1 MDKKVI
7 VVTGGTRGI
16 GRAVSRKFLKEGYRV
31 LALSTGSN
39 ADTEKVL
46 EELRALGE
54 VEYLA
59 CDISKKEDCKKAIDY
74 AVEKFGRIDVLA
86 NVAGIV
92 GVQGDLVDID
102 IEVIEKVIQVNLLG
116 SIYMA
121 KYAAQQMVKQKSG
134 TIINT
139 GSICGIIAN
148 HENVGY
154 HSSKGGIRMFTQALA
169 REVSPYG
176 VRVVSVGPGWIR
188 TEMLTKQV
196 EKNGEQMLDGG
207 KKMHMKGNIIE
218 PDEIAGAMYILTL
231 PEASAI
237 NGTTVMA
244 DDGYSAYKGF
254 DSVSKI

>member
-1 MDKKVI
+1 MEKKVAI
-7 VVTGGTRGI
+7 VTGGTRGI
-16 GRAVSRKFLKEGYRV
+16 GRAVSKKFLQAGYQV
-31 LALSTGSN
+31 VALSTGFN
-39 ADTEKVL
+39 ANTEKVL

-54 VEYLA
+54 VTYLA
-59 CDISKKEDCKKAIDY
+59 CDVSKKEDCQKGVAL
-74 AVEKFGRIDVLA
+74 AVEKYGRIDVLA

-92 GVQGDLVDID
+92 GQQGDLVTND
-102 IEVIEKVIQVNLLG
+102 IEIIEKVIQVNLLG
-116 SIYMA
+116 SMYMA
-121 KYAAQQMVKQKSG
+121 KYAAEQMIRQKSG
-134 TIINT
+134 TIVNI

-154 HSSKGGIRMFTQALA
+154 HASKGGIRMFTQALA
-169 REVSPYG
+169 RELSPYG

-188 TEMLTKQV
+188 TEMLTMQV

-207 KKMHMKGNIIE
+207 NKMHMKGRIIE
-218 PDEIAGAMYILTL
+218 PEEIANAVYLLTL

-254 DSVSKI
+254 DSVSML